1 MHHNPVY
8 NHNQSGG
15 EANEDC
21 RNCIK
26 KTVNQ
31 HVNDLN
37 DLIVDQILPQCS
49 VTCCSD
55 DITVVVAVPPELEAA
70 GQGEVAGYLHGP
82 PVLLGQPLVHQV
94 VLGPAV

>member
-1 MHHNPVY
+1 M
-8 NHNQSGG
+8 
-15 EANEDC
+15 
-21 RNCIK
+21 
-26 KTVNQ
+26 
-31 HVNDLN
+31 
-37 DLIVDQILPQCS
+37 
-49 VTCCSD
+49 TCCRD